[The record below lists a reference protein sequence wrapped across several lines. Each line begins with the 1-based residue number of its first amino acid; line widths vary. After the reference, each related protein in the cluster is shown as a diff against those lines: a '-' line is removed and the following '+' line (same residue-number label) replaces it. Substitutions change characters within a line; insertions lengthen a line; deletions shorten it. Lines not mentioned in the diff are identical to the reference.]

1 MSIRSGTTFCA
12 LLTFFLVLTGVAAVA
27 QGAIRLYFK
36 DGSYQLVKTYEVRG
50 GRVRYF
56 SLERS
61 EWEEAPASL
70 IDLEATKRAEEEERR
85 QQQKELQEVRD
96 LERQRFEPPG
106 GSGFEVAP
114 GIHLPPEPGVYAF
127 DGSRVFPLVQSSAE
141 VVTDKK
147 RVALALA
154 LPAPVV
160 KNRSLVV
167 LAGPTAA
174 VRLRV
179 TQPTFFVR
187 LPDSSGGNFQLLAV
201 KPGKETRV
209 VEKVQ
214 GGLGVGKSGE
224 LRSSL
229 PLERAEV
236 APGIFSLRPAQPLVP
251 GEYALGE
258 MVQAQSRHGT
268 AEEKLSLDLWDFG
281 IDKQTGK

>member
-1 MSIRSGTTFCA
+1 MFIQPYRMLRA
-12 LLTFFLVLTGVAAVA
+12 LAVLVALTSFAPLARAA
-27 QGAIRLYFK
+27 IKLYLK
-36 DGSYQLVKTYEVRG
+36 DGSYQLVKSYEIKG
-50 GRVRYF
+50 NRVRYY

-61 EWEEAPASL
+61 EWEEIPAAL
-70 IDLEATKRAEEEERR
+70 VDFDATKRAEENER
-85 QQQKELQEVRD
+85 QQQQKQVQEVQE
-96 LERQRFEPPG
+96 LEKQRFEPPAV
-106 GSGFEVAP
+106 SGFEVAP

-127 DGSRVFPLVQSSAE
+127 DGSRVLPLVQSSAE
-141 VVTDKK
+141 VVTDKR
-147 RVALALA
+147 RVALTLA

-179 TQPTFFVR
+179 TRPTFFVR
-187 LPDSSGGNFQLLAV
+187 LPDSSGDNFQLLAV

-236 APGIFSLRPAQPLVP
+236 APGIFSLRPAQPLAP

-258 MVQAQSRHGT
+258 KVQAQNRHGT
-268 AEEKLSLDLWDFG
+268 VEEKLSLDMWDFG